1 MKNMRSK
8 KILLFSLLALA
19 FVLVFGANA
28 WKSSLK
34 VTQIKVEGNRIV
46 GTNEIVQLTQVQ
58 SGTFLYQAD
67 LTAIQR
73 NVTSH
78 YYIKDAVVERNLP
91 NTISVE
97 VSERVP
103 IAIINRTETL
113 YLDGEGVVL
122 PRSISKK
129 LFDLPVISG
138 IPQSEELAL
147 GSMIRDAQTRQALQL
162 LMTMRSM
169 NHEMYYNISE
179 IQVHTAGDIV
189 LYAVENSVPI
199 VFGSGDV
206 ADKFVKL
213 EVFWTEYI
221 KTRGAHGLQYV
232 DLRYKNQI
240 VAKWN
245 PEAKS

>member
-1 MKNMRSK
+1 MK
-8 KILLFSLLALA
+8 
-19 FVLVFGANA
+19 
-28 WKSSLK
+28 
-34 VTQIKVEGNRIV
+34 
-46 GTNEIVQLTQVQ
+46 
-58 SGTFLYQAD
+58 
-67 LTAIQR
+67 
-73 NVTSH
+73 
-78 YYIKDAVVERNLP
+78 
-91 NTISVE
+91 
-97 VSERVP
+97 
-103 IAIINRTETL
+103 
-113 YLDGEGVVL
+113 
-122 PRSISKK
+122 
-129 LFDLPVISG
+129 
-138 IPQSEELAL
+138 
-147 GSMIRDAQTRQALQL
+147 
-162 LMTMRSM
+162 
-169 NHEMYYNISE
+169 MYYNISE